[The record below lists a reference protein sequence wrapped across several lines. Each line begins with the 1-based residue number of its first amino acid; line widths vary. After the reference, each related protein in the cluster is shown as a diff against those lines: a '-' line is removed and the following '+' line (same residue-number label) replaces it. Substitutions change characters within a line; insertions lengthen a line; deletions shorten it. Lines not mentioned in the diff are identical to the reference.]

1 MALGTGRTRWSCSSE
16 TSECTIRFLFNDD
29 FSLRPARDPLT
40 LETRLRCIGFGCS
53 GWQLGEHALWA
64 KMSVFESAT
73 HVPLIIR
80 APFRP
85 NSVGAVTPVL
95 AEMVDLYLTLADL
108 AGLVRSLCVPA
119 NSNGCC
125 MMHNKWSFSAGRKF
139 SKK

>member
-1 MALGTGRTRWSCSSE
+1 MSH
-16 TSECTIRFLFNDD
+16 IRLLFNDD
-29 FSLRPARDPLT
+29 FSLRLARDSLT
-40 LETRLRCIGFGCS
+40 LQTRLRCIWFGCS

-95 AEMVDLYLTLADL
+95 SEMIDLYLTLADRKPL
-108 AGLVRSLCVPA
+108 TFSRAQVCECATPKRQSQFCAAGSRGPARS
-119 NSNGCC
+119 
-125 MMHNKWSFSAGRKF
+125 
-139 SKK
+139 SK

>member
-16 TSECTIRFLFNDD
+16 TSECTIRFLFNDV
-29 FSLRPARDPLT
+29 FSLRLARDSLT
-40 LETRLRCIGFGCS
+40 LETRLRCIWFGCS

-95 AEMVDLYLTLADL
+95 SEMIDLYLTLADREPSDSFPS
-108 AGLVRSLCVPA
+108 GSL
-119 NSNGCC
+119 
-125 MMHNKWSFSAGRKF
+125 
-139 SKK
+139 

>member
-1 MALGTGRTRWSCSSE
+1 MALGTGRTRLSCSSE
-16 TSECTIRFLFNDD
+16 TSECTSASSSTT
-29 FSLRPARDPLT
+29 SLACAR
-40 LETRLRCIGFGCS
+40 LETRLRCIWFGCS

-95 AEMVDLYLTLADL
+95 SEMIDLYLTLADRKPSDFSPT
-108 AGLVRSLCVPA
+108 GSL
-119 NSNGCC
+119 
-125 MMHNKWSFSAGRKF
+125 
-139 SKK
+139 